1 METTLTS
8 TANAVTGIGFVTA
21 FVEDFDQALRFYTE
35 VLGMS
40 EPMPMGSTACYF
52 IFPNDTGMYLIG
64 GNTQR
69 SLEPKSARMTFAL
82 EVPSAGELFAKA
94 KELGITPLQDEPM
107 QMNDE
112 VVWFQIHDPAGNLI
126 EIVGGK

>member
-8 TANAVTGIGFVTA
+8 TENAVTGIGFVTA

-35 VLGMS
+35 VLGLS
-40 EPMPMGSTACYF
+40 DPSPMGQTACYF
-52 IFPNDTGMYLIG
+52 VFPNDTGMYLIG

-69 SLEPKSARMTFAL
+69 SLEPMTARMTFAL
-82 EVPSAGELFAKA
+82 EVPSAGKMFAKA